1 MRAPF
6 SVPPP
11 PVPDQQSAAEADHHA
26 TSLVAPQLAE
36 VEDVLRGCTRVP
48 EIPLLEDVLGAV
60 LLAPGK
66 RLRPALALHV
76 AQIVGGRPEAVA
88 KLAAA
93 TEVLHSATLVHDDI
107 VDSSPER
114 RGQPA
119 VHVTWSQKIAVLAGD
134 YLFATAADLVAQ
146 LDRPVIVRLFAATIH
161 DMSTSE
167 FVVPSY
173 EDAGDL
179 AREQYLRKIGHK
191 TASLFAL
198 ACEAAAVLG
207 DAPEAE
213 REAFRDLGW
222 SLGMAFQI
230 TDDILDIS
238 GLVAEI
244 GKPVGTDLR
253 AGLVTLPVIL
263 YLGDREADDD
273 PVRAVLA
280 GEATD
285 DADVMQAL
293 DAIKSS
299 GAVEDAAA
307 VAGCYATQAR
317 AALDRVRPSPSRES
331 FEDFIREATER
342 TR

>member
-1 MRAPF
+1 MRAPS

-11 PVPDQQSAAEADHHA
+11 PVPDHQSAADADHPA
-26 TSLVAPQLAE
+26 TSPVAPQLAD
-36 VEDVLRGCTRVP
+36 VEEVLRACARVP
-48 EIPLLEDVLGAV
+48 EVPLLQEILNAV
-60 LLAPGK
+60 LMAPGK

-76 AQIVGGRPEAVA
+76 ARTVGGRPQAVA

-119 VHVTWSQKIAVLAGD
+119 VHVMWSQKIAVLAGD

-167 FVVPSY
+167 FVTPAY
-173 EDAGDL
+173 EDGAQ

-213 REAFRDLGW
+213 RAAFRDLGW

-238 GLVAEI
+238 GLVAET

-253 AGLVTLPVIL
+253 AGLVTLPVIV
-263 YLGDREADDD
+263 YLGNATDGDDS
-273 PVRAVLA
+273 VRAVLA
-280 GEATD
+280 GQAID
-285 DADVMQAL
+285 DAAVTQAL
-293 DAIKSS
+293 DAIKAS
-299 GAVEDAAA
+299 GAVEKAAG
-307 VAGCYATQAR
+307 VAASYAARAR
-317 AALDRVRPSPSRES
+317 AALDRIRPAPSRAS
-331 FEDFIREATER
+331 FEDFIRQATER

>member
-1 MRAPF
+1 MRAPS

-11 PVPDQQSAAEADHHA
+11 PVPDHQSAADADQLA
-26 TSLVAPQLAE
+26 TSLVAPTLAD
-36 VEDVLRGCTRVP
+36 VEQVLSACARVP
-48 EIPLLEDVLGAV
+48 EVPLLEEVLNAV

-66 RLRPALALHV
+66 RLRPSLALHV
-76 AQIVGGRPEAVA
+76 AQTVGGRPEAVA

-119 VHVTWSQKIAVLAGD
+119 VHVMWSQKIAVLAGD

-167 FVVPSY
+167 FVTPTY
-173 EDAGDL
+173 DDGEE

-207 DAPEAE
+207 DVPDAE
-213 REAFRDLGW
+213 REAFRELGW

-238 GLVAEI
+238 GLVAET

-253 AGLVTLPVIL
+253 AGLVTLPVIV
-263 YLGDREADDD
+263 YLGNETRGDD
-273 PVRAVLA
+273 PVRAVLSGQA
-280 GEATD
+280 AD
-285 DADVMQAL
+285 DVAVTQAL
-293 DAIKSS
+293 EAIKAS
-299 GAVEDAAA
+299 GAVEQAAG
-307 VAGCYATQAR
+307 VAASYAAR
-317 AALDRVRPSPSRES
+317 AHAALDRVRPAPSRAS
-331 FEDFIREATER
+331 FEDFIRQATER